1 MFSGHTT
8 PKEFFSTQQSPIILN
23 LCLKKLE
30 HYREVI
36 VFCTR
41 ANENAAFLNSSG
53 LKSFSEKLR
62 FLDVLKWTVGSFF
75 NRTKAAFSS
84 SSSVVQTGPWV
95 CFYCFFFRASPF
107 QILNQTAL
115 IHRKISSYNMTFWG
129 C

>member
-41 ANENAAFLNSSG
+41 ANENAAFLNSFG

-62 FLDVLKWTVGSFF
+62 FLDVSMWTVGSLLIVLKRRFQVLPALCRPDLGF
-75 NRTKAAFSS
+75 AFI
-84 SSSVVQTGPWV
+84 VL
-95 CFYCFFFRASPF
+95 FRASPF

>member
-62 FLDVLKWTVGSFF
+62 FLDVLMWTVGSLF

-95 CFYCFFFRASPF
+95 CFYCFFLGLHPFRF
-107 QILNQTAL
+107 L
-115 IHRKISSYNMTFWG
+115 IKQLLFTEKFRHTI
-129 C
+129 